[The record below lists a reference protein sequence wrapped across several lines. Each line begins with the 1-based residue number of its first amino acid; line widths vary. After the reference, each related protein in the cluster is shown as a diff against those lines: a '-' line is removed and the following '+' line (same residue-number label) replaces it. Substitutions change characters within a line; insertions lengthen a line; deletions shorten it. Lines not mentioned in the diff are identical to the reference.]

1 MRDFRSLQV
10 WAKAHQLA
18 LNVYA
23 ATASFHAS
31 EQYGLTSQ
39 LRRAVTCIASNI
51 AEGCGRQTEA
61 ELGRF
66 CHVAMGS
73 ASEVEYQLLL
83 ARDVGFLAE
92 ADYVRLNASVI
103 EVKRMLTAFILKL
116 TADS

>member
-1 MRDFRSLQV
+1 M
-10 WAKAHQLA
+10 
-18 LNVYA
+18 NVYT
-23 ATASFHAS
+23 ATASFPAP

-39 LRRAVTCIASNI
+39 LRRAATSIASNI

-66 CHVAMGS
+66 CHMAVGS
-73 ASEVEYQLLL
+73 ASEVEYRLLL